1 VKEADKA
8 KIASLDI
15 KDTGTILE
23 IKKGIVK
30 ISGLPSCINGQLVEL
45 GSNLLGMI
53 IGFDEDK
60 VSAMVLGDETG
71 LNIGEAV
78 YAEPGILEIPVGNNF
93 IGRTVDALARP
104 TDGKGKIEESDL
116 RPIFRDAPGVMDRT
130 PITEP
135 MLTGIKTID
144 TVIPLGKGQRELI
157 IGDRVTGKTTLALDA
172 ILNQRDKDVVCI
184 FCWIGGSFSPYL
196 KLIQNMHRE
205 GALEYSI
212 IVSALASDS
221 PAEQYIAPYTAATLG
236 EHFMYQGRDV
246 LLVFDNLTRHAWV
259 YRQLSL
265 LLERCP
271 GREAYPG
278 DIFYLHSQLIERAA
292 RLNQDNGGGSMT
304 FLPIV
309 ETQEGDVTGIIPS
322 NLISMTDGQ
331 IYLDTGLFHE
341 GFKPAVDL
349 GLSVSRIGSK
359 VQCEAIKE
367 VAGTLKGEYARYKEL
382 AGLTRIRTKL
392 SPEVELKLKKGET
405 LSALLMQDKASPLAL
420 EEIIITFYAFDKG
433 IPEILEEQKR
443 EKFMNEIYSYMTQ
456 EYPWL
461 IKKLASLKV
470 LTEEIKSGLD
480 EAFQKFFAEGA
491 QQSPTQS
498 QKKQ

>member
-1 VKEADKA
+1 
-8 KIASLDI
+8 
-15 KDTGTILE
+15 
-23 IKKGIVK
+23 
-30 ISGLPSCINGQLVEL
+30 
-45 GSNLLGMI
+45 
-53 IGFDEDK
+53 
-60 VSAMVLGDETG
+60 
-71 LNIGEAV
+71 
-78 YAEPGILEIPVGNNF
+78 
-93 IGRTVDALARP
+93 
-104 TDGKGKIEESDL
+104 
-116 RPIFRDAPGVMDRT
+116 MDRT

-157 IGDRVTGKTTLALDA
+157 IGDRVTGKTTLALDT
-172 ILNQRDKDVVCI
+172 ILNQRDKDVICI
-184 FCWIGGSFSPYL
+184 FCWIGGSFSPFL
-196 KLIQNMHRE
+196 KLIQHMHRE

-236 EHFMYQGRDV
+236 EYFMYQGRDV

-278 DIFYLHSQLIERAA
+278 DIFYLHSQLMERAA
-292 RLNQDNGGGSMT
+292 KLNQDNGGGSMT

-331 IYLDTGLFHE
+331 IYLDTGLFRE
-341 GFKPAVDL
+341 GFKPAIDL

-367 VAGTLKGEYARYKEL
+367 VSGRLKGEYARYKEL

-392 SPEVELKLKKGET
+392 SAEVESRLKKGET
-405 LSALLMQDKASPLAL
+405 LTDFFIQDKASPLSLA
-420 EEIIITFYAFDKG
+420 EEIIIFYAFHKN
-433 IPEILEEQKR
+433 IPEILEEEKR
-443 EKFMNEIYSYMTQ
+443 EKFIKEIYSYLTKEQ
-456 EYPWL
+456 PQL
-461 IKKLASLKV
+461 IEKLVSQRA
-470 LTEEIKSGLD
+470 LTDAIKNSLD
-480 EAFQKFFAEGA
+480 EAFQDFF
-491 QQSPTQS
+491 
-498 QKKQ
+498 KHD